1 MLFTELFNA
10 FSFTFF
16 TRLIAPRINNMT
28 TGVRKEYI
36 MEENMTDYQFKKLLQ
51 MVLTIINEC
60 ETIEEAKEK
69 ISALLNE

>member
-1 MLFTELFNA
+1 
-10 FSFTFF
+10 
-16 TRLIAPRINNMT
+16 
-28 TGVRKEYI
+28 
-36 MEENMTDYQFKKLLQ
+36 MEDNMTDYQFKKLLQ